1 MMLRRSILSR
11 PTARSFSSCTN
22 HGCIRSRIAPPLQH
36 PFSRASSGLTH
47 APTLSSFSC
56 LSHGDTFYSGAHYT
70 QHRCFFFGNSGND
83 NDDDNDKKGKDSKDE
98 KKEEDK
104 KEDDK
109 ENNKEDEKDASS
121 DPENSSDDSEPS
133 PSLDNSS
140 KHKKMSSSTV
150 HRSSSSPN
158 ILLPAS
164 RLGFGD
170 QAPRY
175 PHLMALPVTRGP
187 VFPGVLTPITITDQ
201 KTIKAV
207 EKIMSGGSGGY
218 FGLFLRKDPSDVSK
232 GLEKPEIITS
242 ASDLYSV
249 GTFAQI
255 QRMTKSPFDEAREED
270 HTHPFTSDKNGH
282 DAEDSNSDDDNLHNI
297 YSGSSLLVMPHR
309 RINLLSVDDVGPPV
323 DVTVA
328 HWEKLQYVKGID
340 SSRDDTIRAL
350 CQEVLSTI
358 REVAQMNALF
368 KEQVVNLVPSSHLF
382 DMNDPYRLADFAASL
397 SSGGDAV
404 DLQSVLEEKDPELRL
419 HKALV
424 LLTKEREVSKLQK
437 EISAKVEE
445 KMSEAQRKYFLT
457 EQLKSIKK
465 ELGMEKDDKDTLIEK
480 YRKKLS
486 EYPSIPEDID
496 EIIESELDKLS
507 TLEKNSSE
515 FNVTRSYLDWLT
527 NIPWGVTTEENFD
540 ISDAR
545 RILDSDHYG
554 MDEVKEIILQFI
566 AVGKLK
572 GSVQGKILCLAGPPG
587 TGKTSIAESVAEA
600 LGRKFFR
607 FSVGGMSDVSEI
619 KGHRRTYVGAMPGK
633 IIQCL
638 KSTESTNPLILIDE
652 IDKLGKDFRGDPAS
666 ALLEVLDPNQNAT
679 FRDHF
684 IDAPVDIS
692 KVLFVTTANEID
704 RIPGPLLD
712 RMEVIRLSGY
722 DVPEKLKIA
731 QQYLVPKSMVSS
743 GLMVKE
749 SLEEEKL
756 DNDDGEKEEADTEKS
771 EKEESESKKSEYTE
785 PVYRLAEKVPESLSI
800 NDSALESLVRWYC
813 REAGVRNLA
822 QKIDKIT
829 RLLSLQVVAEEEGA
843 KLTEKSSRQSDT
855 WEVSEENLHHYV
867 GKPIFT
873 SDRLYEKDPLPHGIV
888 MGLAWTSMGGTA
900 LYIETQGIKRGL
912 DHEGKRRGGGT
923 LKATGQLGD
932 VMKESTQIAYTV
944 ARARLADVAPD
955 NDFFDVTDIHM
966 HVPEGATPKDG
977 PSAGI
982 TMVTAMLSLALD
994 RPIKSDLAMTGEVSL
1009 TGKVLPVGGIK
1020 EKVMAAR
1027 RAGIKTI
1034 VLPEDCRRDFDELPD
1049 YLKDGI
1055 TSNYASDYSSVF
1067 DVAFG
1072 KD

>member
-1 MMLRRSILSR
+1 M
-11 PTARSFSSCTN
+11 
-22 HGCIRSRIAPPLQH
+22 
-36 PFSRASSGLTH
+36 
-47 APTLSSFSC
+47 
-56 LSHGDTFYSGAHYT
+56 SHGNYSGAHYT
-70 QHRCFFFGNSGND
+70 QNRYFFFGSSS
-83 NDDDNDKKGKDSKDE
+83 NDDNNDDNGKKGGKDKKDEDKDNKEEEDKDE
-98 KKEEDK
+98 KKDEVE
-104 KEDDK
+104 
-109 ENNKEDEKDASS
+109 EDEKD
-121 DPENSSDDSEPS
+121 DDKECEKEDSEPS
-133 PSLDNSS
+133 PSLNNSS
-140 KHKKMSSSTV
+140 KQTKYTRSTATSASNV
-150 HRSSSSPN
+150 M
-158 ILLPAS
+158 LPAS

-175 PHLMALPVTRGP
+175 PHLMALPVIRGP
-187 VFPGVLTPITITDQ
+187 VFPGVLTPISISDK
-201 KTIKAV
+201 KTIEAL
-207 EKIMSGGSGGY
+207 EKLMSGGSGGY
-218 FGLFLRKDPSDVSK
+218 LGLFQRKDTPADLSR
-232 GLEKPEIITS
+232 GLKYPEVITN

-255 QRMTKSPFDEAREED
+255 QRMTKSPDDNADEDD
-270 HTHPFTSDKNGH
+270 HVHSLTSDEPR
-282 DAEDSNSDDDNLHNI
+282 DEDDDMQDSSADHHANLLI
-297 YSGSSLLVMPHR
+297 MPHR
-309 RINLLSVDDVGPPV
+309 RINLLSVDDIGPPT
-323 DVTVA
+323 DVTVS
-328 HWEKLQYVKGID
+328 HWERLKYVRGDD

-350 CQEVLSTI
+350 SQEVLTTI

-397 SSGGDAV
+397 SSGGDIAH
-404 DLQSVLEEKDPELRL
+404 LQGVLEENDPEERL

-424 LLTKEREVSKLQK
+424 LLSKEREVSKLQK

-465 ELGMEKDDKDTLIEK
+465 ELGMEKDDKETLIEK

-486 EYPSIPEDID
+486 EYPSIPDEIN

-545 RILDSDHYG
+545 RLLDQDHHG
-554 MDEVKEIILQFI
+554 MDEVKETILQFI

-572 GSVQGKILCLAGPPG
+572 GTVQGKILCLAGPPG
-587 TGKTSIAESVAEA
+587 TGKTSIAESIAAA
-600 LGRKFFR
+600 LGRKYFR

-638 KSTESTNPLILIDE
+638 KSTESTNPLVLIDE
-652 IDKLGKDFRGDPAS
+652 IDKLGNDFRGDPAS
-666 ALLEVLDPNQNAT
+666 ALLEVLDPSQNST

-692 KVLFVTTANEID
+692 KVLFMCTANEIGN
-704 RIPGPLLD
+704 IPAALLD

-722 DVPEKLKIA
+722 DVPEKLEIA
-731 QQYLVPKSMVSS
+731 EKYLVPKSMVNS

-749 SLEEEKL
+749 SPEEEKSE
-756 DNDDGEKEEADTEKS
+756 DNDAEKEEPKS
-771 EKEESESKKSEYTE
+771 EKAEYSA
-785 PVYRLAEKVPESLSI
+785 PVYRLAEKIPESLSI
-800 NDSALESLVRWYC
+800 DKSALESLVRWYC

-822 QKIDKIT
+822 KKIDKIT
-829 RLLSLQVVAEEEGA
+829 GLLSLQIVAEEEGA
-843 KLTEKSSRQSDT
+843 QLTEKSSRKSDT
-855 WEVSEENLHHYV
+855 WQVSSDNLHEYV

-912 DHEGKRRGGGT
+912 DPEGKLRGGGT
-923 LKATGQLGD
+923 LKVTGQLGD

-944 ARARLADVAPD
+944 ARARLAEIAPD
-955 NDFFDVTDIHM
+955 NTFFDITDIHM

-994 RPIKSDLAMTGEVSL
+994 KPIKSDLAMTGEVSL

-1020 EKVMAAR
+1020 EKMMAAR

-1034 VLPEDCRRDFDELPD
+1034 IMPEDCRRDYDELAD
-1049 YLKDGI
+1049 YLKDGLDI
-1055 TSNYASDYSSVF
+1055 NYATDYSSVF

-1072 KD
+1072 AN

>member
-1 MMLRRSILSR
+1 G
-11 PTARSFSSCTN
+11 SS
-22 HGCIRSRIAPPLQH
+22 
-36 PFSRASSGLTH
+36 
-47 APTLSSFSC
+47 
-56 LSHGDTFYSGAHYT
+56 
-70 QHRCFFFGNSGND
+70 
-83 NDDDNDKKGKDSKDE
+83 NDDNNDEDGKKGDKDKKKDDAKKDDA
-98 KKEEDK
+98 KKDDAEDTNK
-104 KEDDK
+104 PD
-109 ENNKEDEKDASS
+109 ENDASE
-121 DPENSSDDSEPS
+121 PANSSDESEPS
-133 PSLDNSS
+133 PSLNNSS
-140 KHKKMSSSTV
+140 KYKKSSTV
-150 HRSSSSPN
+150 SGHSSSN
-158 ILLPAS
+158 VLLPAS

-175 PHLMALPVTRGP
+175 PHLMSLPVIRGP

-207 EKIMSGGSGGY
+207 EKILSGGSGGY
-218 FGLFLRKDPSDVSK
+218 LGLFLRKDDPDFSK

-242 ASDLYSV
+242 SSDLYSV

-255 QRMTKSPFDEAREED
+255 QRMTKMGDDGMHED
-270 HTHPFTSDKNGH
+270 VHAHPFTENGH
-282 DAEDSNSDDDNLHNI
+282 DIDGSNTDHDQNDNH
-297 YSGSSLLVMPHR
+297 SASLLIMPHR
-309 RINLLSVDDVGPPV
+309 RINLLSVDDIGPPI
-323 DVTVA
+323 DVTVS
-328 HWEKLQYVKGID
+328 HWERLQYTRGED
-340 SSRDDTIRAL
+340 TSRDDTIRAL

-358 REVAQMNALF
+358 REVAGMNALF

-397 SSGGDAV
+397 SSGGEAE
-404 DLQSVLEEKDPELRL
+404 DLQAVLEEKDAEARL

-424 LLTKEREVSKLQK
+424 LLSKEREVSKLQK

-465 ELGMEKDDKDTLIEK
+465 ELGMEKDDKESLIEK
-480 YRKKLS
+480 YRKKLA
-486 EYPSIPEDID
+486 EYPSIPEEIN

-527 NIPWGVTTEENFD
+527 NIPWGVTTEENFN

-545 RILDSDHYG
+545 RVLDRDHYG
-554 MDEVKEIILQFI
+554 MDEVKETILQFI

-587 TGKTSIAESVAEA
+587 TGKTSIAESVAAA

-638 KSTESTNPLILIDE
+638 KSTGSTNPLVLIDE
-652 IDKLGKDFRGDPAS
+652 IDKLGRDFRGDPGS
-666 ALLEVLDPNQNAT
+666 ALLEVLDPSQNFS

-692 KVLFVTTANEID
+692 KALFMCTANEID
-704 RIPGPLLD
+704 NIPGPLLD

-722 DVPEKLKIA
+722 DVPEKLEIA
-731 QQYLVPKSMVSS
+731 EQYLVPKSMVSS

-749 SLEEEKL
+749 CPEEEKSA
-756 DNDDGEKEEADTEKS
+756 DNDSEKEKSAEKGAKKGDTNTEKS
-771 EKEESESKKSEYTE
+771 EYIE
-785 PVYRLAEKVPESLSI
+785 PVYRLSEKVPESLSI
-800 NDSALESLVRWYC
+800 DKSALESLVRWYC
-813 REAGVRNLA
+813 REAGVRNL
-822 QKIDKIT
+822 QKKIDRIT

-843 KLTEKSSRQSDT
+843 QLTEKSSRKSGL
-855 WEVSEENLHHYV
+855 WEVSADNLHEYV

-873 SDRLYEKDPLPHGIV
+873 SDRMYEKDPLPHGIV

-912 DHEGKRRGGGT
+912 DPEGKPRGGGT
-923 LKATGQLGD
+923 LKVTGQLGD

-944 ARARLADVAPD
+944 ARARLAEIAPD
-955 NDFFDVTDIHM
+955 NSFFDVTDIHM

-1009 TGKVLPVGGIK
+1009 TGKVLAVGGIK

-1034 VLPEDCRRDFDELPD
+1034 IFPEECRRDFDELPD
-1049 YLKDGI
+1049 YLRDGL
-1055 TSNYASDYSSVF
+1055 NVHYATDYSPSVF

-1072 KD
+1072 AN

>member
-1 MMLRRSILSR
+1 MLRRTVLCGRALSTAAGPIADAGLSR
-11 PTARSFSSCTN
+11 LRPAS
-22 HGCIRSRIAPPLQH
+22 LQSAVWH
-36 PFSRASSGLTH
+36 RNLHVHHHNNNFYNGAQLLTQ
-47 APTLSSFSC
+47 S
-56 LSHGDTFYSGAHYT
+56 
-70 QHRCFFFGNSGND
+70 RCFFFGSSGGDGDDANNGKGD
-83 NDDDNDKKGKDSKDE
+83 SGKDDDGKKKKYDDKDE
-98 KKEEDK
+98 KEEDGGK
-104 KEDDK
+104 DDK
-109 ENNKEDEKDASS
+109 DADS
-121 DPENSSDDSEPS
+121 DAEPS
-133 PSLDNSS
+133 PSLNNSS
-140 KHKKMSSSTV
+140 KYKTTARPSSTGDSNV
-150 HRSSSSPN
+150 
-158 ILLPAS
+158 LLPPS

-187 VFPGVLTPITITDQ
+187 VFPGVLTPITITDPT
-201 KTIKAV
+201 TINAV
-207 EKIMSGGSGGY
+207 EKILSGGSGGY
-218 FGLFLRKDPSDVSK
+218 LGLFLRKDNPDFAK
-232 GLEKPEIITS
+232 GVEKPEIITD
-242 ASDLYSV
+242 ASNLYDV

-255 QRMTKSPFDEAREED
+255 QRMARAGEDDMHMHDDGDAHPLTSEENG
-270 HTHPFTSDKNGH
+270 NGH
-282 DAEDSNSDDDNLHNI
+282 GMGSEEEGDANASA
-297 YSGSSLLVMPHR
+297 SLLIMPHR
-309 RINLLSVDDVGPPV
+309 RINLLSVDDIGPPI
-323 DVTVA
+323 DVTVS
-328 HWEKLQYVKGID
+328 HWDRLQYARGED

-350 CQEVLSTI
+350 CQEVLGTI

-368 KEQVVNLVPSSHLF
+368 KEQVVNLVPSSHMF
-382 DMNDPYRLADFAASL
+382 DMNDPFRLADFAASL
-397 SSGGDAV
+397 SSGGDAA
-404 DLQSVLEEKDPELRL
+404 DLQAVLEEKDPEARL

-424 LLTKEREVSKLQK
+424 LLSKEREVSKLQK
-437 EISAKVEE
+437 EISKNVEE

-465 ELGMEKDDKDTLIEK
+465 ELGMEKDDKEELIEK
-480 YRKKLS
+480 YRKKLA
-486 EYPSIPEDID
+486 EYPAIPD
-496 EIIESELDKLS
+496 EINATIESELDKLS

-527 NIPWGVTTEENFD
+527 GIPWGVTTEENFD

-545 RILDSDHYG
+545 RVLDRDHYG
-554 MDEVKEIILQFI
+554 MDEVKETILQFI

-587 TGKTSIAESVAEA
+587 TGKTSIAESVAAA

-638 KSTESTNPLILIDE
+638 KTTESTNPLVLIDE
-652 IDKLGKDFRGDPAS
+652 IDKLGRDFRGDPAS
-666 ALLEVLDPNQNAT
+666 ALLEVLDPSQNSN

-684 IDAPVDIS
+684 IDEPVDIS
-692 KVLFVTTANEID
+692 KVLFMCTANEID

-712 RMEVIRLSGY
+712 RMEIIRLSGY
-722 DVPEKLKIA
+722 DVPEKMEIA
-731 QQYLVPKSMVSS
+731 EQYLVPKSMVNS

-749 SLEEEKL
+749 VPEEEKK
-756 DNDDGEKEEADTEKS
+756 DDGDAADKEKS
-771 EKEESESKKSEYTE
+771 DNASAEKKEAGDDKPGDVD

-800 NDSALESLVRWYC
+800 EKSALESLVRWYC

-822 QKIDKIT
+822 KKIDKIT

-843 KLTEKSSRQSDT
+843 QLTEKSSRKSDT
-855 WEVSEENLHHYV
+855 WSVSSDNLHEYV

-888 MGLAWTSMGGTA
+888 MGLAWTSMGGSA

-912 DHEGKRRGGGT
+912 DAEGKQRGGGT
-923 LKATGQLGD
+923 LKVTGQLGD
-932 VMKESTQIAYTV
+932 VMKESSQISYTV
-944 ARARLADVAPD
+944 ARAQLAEKAPE
-955 NDFFDVTDIHM
+955 NSFFDDTDIHM

-994 RPIKSDLAMTGEVSL
+994 RPILSELAMTGEVSL
-1009 TGKVLPVGGIK
+1009 TGKVLAVGGIK

-1049 YLKDGI
+1049 YLKEGLDI
-1055 TSNYASDYSSVF
+1055 NYASEYSQVF
-1067 DVAFG
+1067 DVAFA
-1072 KD
+1072 